1 MNKDILYYRSE
12 FNGDIFYISWN
23 KSATFNVY
31 FNNKEVDCFTD
42 YVKNRSEAVE
52 SAHEYV
58 KDNTDRGYDE

>member
-42 YVKNRSEAVE
+42 YVKNRSEASE